1 MVPDRHHTTDGVAYA
16 SPSTS
21 TVRLLGSVFSDKAYS
36 MEKYAV
42 KFPGAAQLI
51 VWFWLPP
58 SDQFRNAYRVEPFT
72 CGEGTLMER
81 FVAGSQENE
90 RGAMAGVPFTWMRR
104 EAGDVAIEIVLAFG
118 IAADGSARAPLMDT
132 VSARSVART
141 RSPALNAR
149 CIPHASCFPLGR
161 RGQLR
166 LSLS

>member
-36 MEKYAV
+36 MEKYAL

-58 SDQFRNAYRVEPFT
+58 SDQFRNVYRVEPFT
-72 CGEGTLMER
+72 CGESAVIVR
-81 FVAGSQENE
+81 FVAGSHENE
-90 RGAMAGVPFTWMRR
+90 NGALAAVPFTSMRR
-104 EAGDVAIEIVLAFG
+104 EVGDVAIEIVLALG

-132 VSARSVART
+132 GSARNVART

-149 CIPHASCFPLGR
+149 CIPHASCFPHGR
-161 RGQLR
+161 RGQ
-166 LSLS
+166 